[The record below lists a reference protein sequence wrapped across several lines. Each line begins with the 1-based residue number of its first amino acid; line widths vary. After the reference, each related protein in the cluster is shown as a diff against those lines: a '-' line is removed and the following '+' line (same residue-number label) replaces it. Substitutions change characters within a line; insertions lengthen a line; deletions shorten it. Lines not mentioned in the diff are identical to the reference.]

1 MKSSELYEFTNKELR
16 DILKKNQVKNYSK
29 MNKKDLIKKVNQ
41 LTNSQNGGGKNN
53 YLSNIPQR
61 MLESQRGQPGVSIA
75 NIAALEQQQ
84 AQNLYA
90 QQQPM
95 MPPRPGPALQQAR
108 NFYAQQ
114 QHMMPPRPGPALQRA
129 RILYAQQQPM
139 MPPRPGIAL
148 QQARNLWQLHLQQQT
163 VRTNNARQAGPALLQ
178 SQRNRPQARPRNA
191 LQNHITCPS
200 PGWAQQQNDC
210 WIDSAYYA
218 MFVPSNL
225 QDWFFTFLTNIGSSP
240 IEDLKNFSELSREY
254 LQGINGNQQF
264 MEKKQDIKKNILRS
278 IRATCE
284 LINPELYD
292 ALNAQSSNRSL
303 FNTTGAMNRS
313 GNGDA
318 SLFFK
323 FISIIEPRL
332 LYSDIPS
339 WADLLE
345 RSNGNKVIQKY
356 IRDELRKQIANQN
369 IDIVAINASYYI
381 PKSQS
386 AMRPEIR
393 MCINDD
399 TVLGEILNIENFSLE
414 AVIRGN
420 QLHYTIDFKCSD
432 NKWYNYDN
440 MKVQSRI
447 TDIDVTNRNWQR
459 QDGLIFIFRRRP

>member
-1 MKSSELYEFTNKELR
+1 M
-16 DILKKNQVKNYSK
+16 IQP
-29 MNKKDLIKKVNQ
+29 
-41 LTNSQNGGGKNN
+41 
-53 YLSNIPQR
+53 IP
-61 MLESQRGQPGVSIA
+61 GI
-75 NIAALEQQQ
+75 
-84 AQNLYA
+84 
-90 QQQPM
+90 
-95 MPPRPGPALQQAR
+95 ALQQAR

-114 QHMMPPRPGPALQRA
+114 QPMIPPIPGPALQQA

-191 LQNHITCPS
+191 LQNRITCPS

-284 LINPELYD
+284 LINRELYD

-303 FNTTGAMNRS
+303 FNTTGAMNRR

-381 PKSQS
+381 PKSQL
-386 AMRPEIR
+386 AMRPEIL

-447 TDIDVTNRNWQR
+447 TDIDVRNRNWQR

>member
-1 MKSSELYEFTNKELR
+1 MMPPRPGPAL
-16 DILKKNQVKNYSK
+16 
-29 MNKKDLIKKVNQ
+29 
-41 LTNSQNGGGKNN
+41 
-53 YLSNIPQR
+53 QR
-61 MLESQRGQPGVSIA
+61 ARI
-75 NIAALEQQQ
+75 
-84 AQNLYA
+84 LYA

-95 MPPRPGPALQQAR
+95 MPPGPALQQAR
-108 NFYAQQ
+108 NLYAQQ
-114 QHMMPPRPGPALQRA
+114 QPMMPPRPGPALQRA